1 MKVTKSAIAIAVL
14 MLASAAAQADS
25 SGNTVTVGQIGSF
38 NSATVEQ
45 TATSGDS
52 VSINQSAA
60 GDDPRY
66 GFVANVTTV
75 GGTGD
80 TTVIQQNSWWA
91 EPYSS
96 VNVSQT
102 GTSHERNYVTQSGGG
117 DFSATITQ
125 TTSAYTG
132 GPQYDTNTINQYSYI
147 DSASISQQGG
157 GWNAVTI
164 NQGSPSQSAIG
175 NNATVNQ
182 WFESG
187 DSATINQSAASNNA
201 TITQLN
207 GYGNGASIT
216 QTAAFN
222 TASITQSSSTGSTA
236 SITQSSA
243 DNLASVTQSASGS
256 AVTVSQTGAFNTASI
271 KQH

>member
-25 SGNTVTVGQIGSF
+25 SGNTVNIGQTGSF

-66 GFVANVTTV
+66 GFVANVTTA
-75 GGTGD
+75 GGSGD
-80 TTVIQQNSWWA
+80 TTVIQQTSGWA

-132 GPQYDTNTINQYSYI
+132 GPQYDINTINQYSYI

-157 GWNAVTI
+157 GWNSVTI
-164 NQGSPSQSAIG
+164 NQGSPSQSAIA
-175 NNATVNQ
+175 NNATVAQ
-182 WFESG
+182 T
-187 DSATINQSAASNNA
+187 DTV
-201 TITQLN
+201 
-207 GYGNGASIT
+207 GNTVGIT
-216 QTAAFN
+216 QTGN
-222 TASITQSSSTGSTA
+222 NGTANVQTTWGGGNATSI
-236 SITQSSA
+236 
-243 DNLASVTQSASGS
+243 
-256 AVTVSQTGAFNTASI
+256 
-271 KQH
+271 